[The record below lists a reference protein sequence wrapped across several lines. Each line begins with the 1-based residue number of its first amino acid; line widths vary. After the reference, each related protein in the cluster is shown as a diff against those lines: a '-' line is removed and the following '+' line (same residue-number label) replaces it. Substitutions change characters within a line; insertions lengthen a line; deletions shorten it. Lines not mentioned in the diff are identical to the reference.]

1 VADIDHIQHTSRLD
15 NLERQREVD
24 REENAKTARGVAALN
39 AKLDSVV
46 DSMQTITGR
55 MNQPSQSWTAILS
68 VGLTLLLVIGAVGML
83 AITPLQN
90 TQQMALKI
98 LSDSQKIQ
106 VDESKA
112 QAYERGR
119 LEALI
124 SWNQSLA
131 VQVRENTDRS
141 VANKATIEG
150 LGHALQGLN
159 TRQRT
164 HSHEAK

>member
-1 VADIDHIQHTSRLD
+1 VADIDHVQHTSRLD

-46 DSMQTITGR
+46 DSIQTLAGR
-55 MNQPSQSWTAILS
+55 VNQPSQSWTAILS

-83 AITPLQN
+83 AITPLQT
-90 TQQMALKI
+90 TQRMALNI
-98 LSDSQKIQ
+98 LADSQKIQ

-112 QAYERGR
+112 QAYEKGR
-119 LEALI
+119 LDAEIKQADHVEKRVD
-124 SWNQSLA
+124 A
-131 VQVRENTDRS
+131 NTERS
-141 VANKATIEG
+141 VFNKATIEG

-164 HSHEAK
+164 HSHEGQ